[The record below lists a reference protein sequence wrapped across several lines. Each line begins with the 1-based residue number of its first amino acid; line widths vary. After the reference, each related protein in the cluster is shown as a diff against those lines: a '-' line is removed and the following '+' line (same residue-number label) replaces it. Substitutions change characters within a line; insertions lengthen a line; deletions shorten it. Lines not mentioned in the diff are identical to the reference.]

1 MKNISILGSTGSI
14 GTQTIEIVR
23 ENPDRFHI
31 SALAVNRDVDVV
43 EKQVREFKP
52 EMVCV
57 YDEKAAEELKLRI
70 ADTNTI
76 VVAGMNGLIECACLD
91 SVDVVLTA
99 VVGMIGIKPTIAAIN
114 AGKDIALA
122 NKETLVTAGHLIM
135 PLIKEKKVNMYP
147 VDSEH
152 SAIFQSL
159 QGIRYGGSISEGNS
173 QINKIIL
180 TASGGPFRGMTRE
193 EMRTKTRFDAL
204 KHPNWAM
211 GQKITIDSATMVN
224 KGLEMMEA
232 GWLFGVGRNQIDVV
246 IHPQSI
252 LHSAVEFVDGAVIGQ
267 MGLPDMKLPILYAL
281 TYPER
286 IEMKAKKLDFY
297 ELSTMTFEK
306 PDKENF
312 KGLALA
318 ERAMDEGG
326 NIPTVYNA
334 ANEFLVDRF
343 LHDKIGFLDIS
354 DYIEMAMDKI
364 TRYDSPDL
372 ETILATEKETYS
384 FLNNILS

>member
-31 SALAVNRDVDVV
+31 SALAVNRNVDVV